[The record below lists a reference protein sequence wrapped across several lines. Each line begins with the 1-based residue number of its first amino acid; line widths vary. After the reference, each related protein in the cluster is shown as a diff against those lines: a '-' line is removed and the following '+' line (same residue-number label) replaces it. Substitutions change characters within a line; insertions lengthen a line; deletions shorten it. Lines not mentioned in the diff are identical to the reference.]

1 MGKGA
6 WILERDPQTVRKG
19 MDYSI
24 FIYLILT
31 VLVVALGWFVDLQA
45 ARPGSLGYAFE
56 KGQKDSCGRRYAG
69 VTRQQMLNRILIMAV
84 FLLLFAVSACRIAVG
99 NDYWVYR
106 SDFLL
111 IEQNRHVSFEFGFV
125 WVVRLL
131 QSMLDHDQ
139 YLPIFAV
146 FSFFTVLFFVR
157 GMADLSE
164 QFCFTVFLL
173 MTGGYYFSSLNSV
186 RYYLVL
192 AIAMY
197 SIKYVLREEWGKFV
211 FWILIAAAFHKSV
224 LVVIPLYF
232 LASREWKKWH
242 MLLLAAGCASL
253 LLFQDFYRRI
263 IFYFYPFY
271 EGSMFDTGET
281 SLTNIAR
288 CAAVLIL
295 SLFYYKKAIRG
306 DKKNR
311 FCFYCNL
318 GALVLYVFASFI
330 PEISRIG
337 YYLNI
342 TNIFLIPGII
352 VKIPEKRERVLWT
365 VLVVTAFLA
374 YFALF
379 LRSAYST
386 DIRLL
391 PYRNWIFQ

>member
-1 MGKGA
+1 
-6 WILERDPQTVRKG
+6 

-31 VLVVALGWFVDLQA
+31 VLVVAMGWFVNLPA
-45 ARPGSLGYAFE
+45 ARTGCLSGGFY
-56 KGQKDSCGRRYAG
+56 GRSTADRG
-69 VTRQQMLNRILIMAV
+69 NVTRQQMVNRILIFGV
-84 FLLLFAVSACRIAVG
+84 FFLLFAVSACRIAVG

-111 IEQNRHVSFEFGFV
+111 IEQDRHVAFEPGFV
-125 WVVRLL
+125 WTVRLL
-131 QSMLDHDQ
+131 QSMLNHDQ
-139 YLPIFAV
+139 YLPVFAV

-164 QFCFTVFLL
+164 QFGFTVFLL

-197 SIKYVLREEWGKFV
+197 SIKYVLREEWGKFI
-211 FWILIAAAFHKSV
+211 FWILVAAAFHKSV

-232 LASREWKKWH
+232 LASRNWKKWH

-281 SLTNIAR
+281 SLTNIAK
-288 CAAVLIL
+288 CAAVLML
-295 SLFYYKKAIRG
+295 SLIYYKAAIKEDR
-306 DKKNR
+306 KNR

-318 GALVLYVFASFI
+318 GALALYVFASFI

-342 TNIFLIPGII
+342 TNIFLIPGIV
-352 VKIPEKRERVLWT
+352 VKIPEKRQRILWT
-365 VLVVTAFLA
+365 VLVAAAFLA

>member
-1 MGKGA
+1 
-6 WILERDPQTVRKG
+6 

-31 VLVVALGWFVDLQA
+31 VLVVALGWFVNLPA
-45 ARPGSLGYAFE
+45 VRSERTEYGFARDRRAGGAGHSVNCRKVEGDDCGLRRGS
-56 KGQKDSCGRRYAG
+56 AG
-69 VTRQQMLNRILIMAV
+69 VTRRQMLNRILICAV

-131 QSMLDHDQ
+131 QSMLNHDQ
-139 YLPIFAV
+139 YLPVFAV

-197 SIKYVLREEWGKFV
+197 SIKYVLQDEWGKFIL
-211 FWILIAAAFHKSV
+211 WILIAAAFHKSV

-232 LASREWKKWH
+232 LASREWKKRH

-253 LLFQDFYRRI
+253 LLFQNFYRRI

-288 CAAVLIL
+288 CAAVFVL
-295 SLFYYKKAIRG
+295 SLLYYRQAIRG

-311 FCFYCNL
+311 FYFYCNL

-342 TNIFLIPGII
+342 MNIFLIPGII
-352 VKIPEKRERVLWT
+352 VKIPEKRQRILWT
-365 VLVVTAFLA
+365 ALAATAYLA

>member
-1 MGKGA
+1 M
-6 WILERDPQTVRKG
+6 RTG
-19 MDYSI
+19 MEYSI

-45 ARPGSLGYAFE
+45 ARSASLSYACE
-56 KGQKDSCGRRYAG
+56 KGQKDSCGTKYTG
-69 VTRQQMLNRILIMAV
+69 VTRQQMLNRILIMAI

-197 SIKYVLREEWGKFV
+197 SIKYVLREEWGKFI

-253 LLFQDFYRRI
+253 LLFQDFYRKI

-281 SLTNIAR
+281 SLTNIAK

-295 SLFYYKKAIRG
+295 SLLYYKKAIKG

-352 VKIPEKRERVLWT
+352 VKMPEKREKIFWT
-365 VLVVTAFLA
+365 VLVVTAYLA

>member
-1 MGKGA
+1 
-6 WILERDPQTVRKG
+6 

-31 VLVVALGWFVDLQA
+31 VLVVALGWFVNLPA
-45 ARPGSLGYAFE
+45 ARSGNLKRGSEEGM
-56 KGQKDSCGRRYAG
+56 KGGREGHVG
-69 VTRQQMLNRILIMAV
+69 VSRQQMLNRILIMAV
-84 FLLLFAVSACRIAVG
+84 FILLFAVSACRIAVG

-131 QSMLDHDQ
+131 QSILDHDQ
-139 YLPIFAV
+139 YLPVFAV

-157 GMADLSE
+157 GVVELSE

-197 SIKYVLREEWGKFV
+197 SIKYVLRDEWGKFIL
-211 FWILIAAAFHKSV
+211 WILIAAAFHKSV
-224 LVVIPLYF
+224 LVVIPFYF

-253 LLFQDFYRRI
+253 LLFQDFYREI

-281 SLTNIAR
+281 SLTNIAK
-288 CAAVLIL
+288 CAAVLVL
-295 SLFYYKKAIRG
+295 SLLYYRKTIQN

-318 GALVLYVFASFI
+318 GAVLLYMFASFI

-352 VKIPEKRERVLWT
+352 VKMSGKRERVLWT
-365 VLVVTAFLA
+365 VLVVTAYLA

-379 LRSAYST
+379 LRSAYNT

>member
-1 MGKGA
+1 
-6 WILERDPQTVRKG
+6 

-31 VLVVALGWFVDLQA
+31 VMVVAMGLFVNLPA
-45 ARPGSLGYAFE
+45 GREA
-56 KGQKDSCGRRYAG
+56 CGKQSAG
-69 VTRQQMLNRILIMAV
+69 TTRQQMLNHILIFGV
-84 FLLLFAVSACRIAVG
+84 FFLLFAVSACRIAVG

-111 IEQNRHVSFEFGFV
+111 IEQDRHVSFEFGFI
-125 WVVRLL
+125 WVVKFL
-131 QSMLDHDQ
+131 QSMLNHDQ
-139 YLPIFAV
+139 YLPIFAF

-157 GMADLSE
+157 GIADQSE
-164 QFCFTVFLL
+164 WFCFSVFLL
-173 MTGGYYFSSLNSV
+173 MTGGYYFSSLNSI

-192 AIAMY
+192 AMALY
-197 SIKYVLREEWGKFV
+197 SVKYALRGEWGKFIL
-211 FWILIAAAFHKSV
+211 WILAAASFHKSV

-232 LASREWKKWH
+232 LASRRWKKRH
-242 MLLLAAGCASL
+242 MLLLAGGCVSL
-253 LLFQDFYRRI
+253 LLFQDFYRKI
-263 IFYFYPFY
+263 IFFFYPFY

-281 SLTNIAR
+281 SLTNIAK
-288 CAAVLIL
+288 CAAVLFL
-295 SLFYYKKAIRG
+295 SLLYYKAAIK
-306 DKKNR
+306 DDPKNR
-311 FCFYCNL
+311 FYFTCNS
-318 GALVLYVFASFI
+318 GALLLYVFASFI

-342 TNIFLIPGII
+342 TNIFLIPGIL
-352 VKIPEKRERVLWT
+352 VKIPDKRQKAAWT
-365 VLVVTAFLA
+365 ALAAIAFLL

>member
-1 MGKGA
+1 
-6 WILERDPQTVRKG
+6 
-19 MDYSI
+19 
-24 FIYLILT
+24 
-31 VLVVALGWFVDLQA
+31 
-45 ARPGSLGYAFE
+45 
-56 KGQKDSCGRRYAG
+56 
-69 VTRQQMLNRILIMAV
+69 MLNRILICAV

-125 WVVRLL
+125 WVVRFL
-131 QSMLDHDQ
+131 QSMLNHDQ
-139 YLPIFAV
+139 YLPVFAV

-197 SIKYVLREEWGKFV
+197 SIKYVLQDEWGKFIL
-211 FWILIAAAFHKSV
+211 WILIAAAFHKSV

-232 LASREWKKWH
+232 LASREWKKRH

-288 CAAVLIL
+288 CAAVFVL
-295 SLFYYKKAIRG
+295 SLLYYRQAIRG

-311 FCFYCNL
+311 FYFYCNL

-342 TNIFLIPGII
+342 MNIFLIPGII
-352 VKIPEKRERVLWT
+352 VKIPEKRQRILWT
-365 VLVVTAFLA
+365 ALAATAYLA

>member
-1 MGKGA
+1 
-6 WILERDPQTVRKG
+6 

-31 VLVVALGWFVDLQA
+31 VLVVALGWFVNLPA
-45 ARPGSLGYAFE
+45 VRSERTEYGFARDRRAEGAGHSVNCRKVEGDDCGLRRGS
-56 KGQKDSCGRRYAG
+56 AG
-69 VTRQQMLNRILIMAV
+69 VTRRQMLNRILICAV

-125 WVVRLL
+125 WVVRFL
-131 QSMLDHDQ
+131 QSMLNHDQ
-139 YLPIFAV
+139 YLPVFAV

-197 SIKYVLREEWGKFV
+197 SIKYVLQDEWGKFIL
-211 FWILIAAAFHKSV
+211 WILIAAAFHKSV

-232 LASREWKKWH
+232 LASREWKKRH

-253 LLFQDFYRRI
+253 LLFQNFYRRI

-271 EGSMFDTGET
+271 EDSMFDTGET

-288 CAAVLIL
+288 CVAVFVL
-295 SLFYYKKAIRG
+295 SLLYYRQAIRG

-311 FCFYCNL
+311 FYFYCNL

-342 TNIFLIPGII
+342 MNIFLIPGII
-352 VKIPEKRERVLWT
+352 VKIPEKRQRILWT
-365 VLVVTAFLA
+365 ALAATAYLA

>member
-1 MGKGA
+1 
-6 WILERDPQTVRKG
+6 

-31 VLVVALGWFVDLQA
+31 VSVTALGWFVNLPA
-45 ARPGSLGYAFE
+45 
-56 KGQKDSCGRRYAG
+56 GRIPIYG
-69 VTRQQMLNRILIMAV
+69 GITRQQMVNRILIIAV

-106 SDFLL
+106 SNFLL
-111 IEQNRHVSFEFGFV
+111 IEQDRYVSFEPGFV
-125 WVVRLL
+125 WTVKFL

-146 FSFFTVLFFVR
+146 FSFFTVLFFVKA
-157 GMADLSE
+157 MAGLSE
-164 QFCFTVFLL
+164 QFCLTVFLL

-197 SIKYVLREEWGKFV
+197 SVKYVLQNEWEKF
-211 FWILIAAAFHKSV
+211 ILCIFAASMFHKSV
-224 LVVIPLYF
+224 LIVIPFYF
-232 LASREWKKWH
+232 LAGRDWKRRH
-242 MLLLAAGCASL
+242 VILLGAGCASL
-253 LLFQDFYRRI
+253 LLFRDFYRKI

-271 EGSMFDTGET
+271 EGSIFDTGEY
-281 SLTNIAR
+281 SYANIAKG
-288 CAAVLIL
+288 AAVLFL
-295 SLFYYKKAIRG
+295 CLLYYKTAIQN
-306 DKKNR
+306 DKKNK
-311 FCFYCNL
+311 FFFYCNL
-318 GALVLYVFASFI
+318 GALALYVCAPFI

-337 YYLNI
+337 YYLNVN
-342 TNIFLIPGII
+342 NIFLIPGIL
-352 VKIPEKRERVLWT
+352 VKIPNKKQRIFWMVSVVL
-365 VLVVTAFLA
+365 AFSA

>member
-1 MGKGA
+1 
-6 WILERDPQTVRKG
+6 

-24 FIYLILT
+24 FVYLILT
-31 VLVVALGWFVDLQA
+31 MLVAALGWFVNLPA
-45 ARPGSLGYAFE
+45 ARINGTNSNSDFL
-56 KGQKDSCGRRYAG
+56 KSDQKITGI
-69 VTRQQMLNRILIMAV
+69 TRQQMLNRILILAIFM
-84 FLLLFAVSACRIAVG
+84 LLFAVSACRIAVG

-125 WVVRLL
+125 WVVRFL
-131 QSMLDHDQ
+131 QSMLNHDQ

-197 SIKYVLREEWGKFV
+197 SIKYVLRSEWTKFV
-211 FWILIAAAFHKSV
+211 LWILAAAAFHKSV

-242 MLLLAAGCASL
+242 ILFLAAGCASL
-253 LLFQDFYRRI
+253 LLFQDFYRSI
-263 IFYFYPFY
+263 IFHFYPFY

-281 SLTNIAR
+281 SLTNIAK
-288 CAAVLIL
+288 CAAVLFL
-295 SLFYYKKAIRG
+295 SLLYYKKTIKG
-306 DKKNR
+306 DKGNQ
-311 FCFYCNL
+311 FYFYCNL
-318 GALVLYVFASFI
+318 GALALYVFASFI

-352 VKIPEKRERVLWT
+352 VKIPKKRQKILWT
-365 VLVVTAFLA
+365 VLVVLAYLA

>member
-1 MGKGA
+1 M
-6 WILERDPQTVRKG
+6 G

-31 VLVVALGWFVDLQA
+31 VLVVAFGWFVDLQA
-45 ARPGSLGYAFE
+45 ARSASLSYACE
-56 KGQKDSCGRRYAG
+56 KGQKDSCGRKYAG

-197 SIKYVLREEWGKFV
+197 SIKYVLREEWGKFI

-253 LLFQDFYRRI
+253 LLFQDFYRKI

-281 SLTNIAR
+281 SLTNIAK

-295 SLFYYKKAIRG
+295 SLLYYKKAIKG

-352 VKIPEKRERVLWT
+352 VKMPEKREKIFWA
-365 VLVVTAFLA
+365 VLVVTAYLA

>member
-1 MGKGA
+1 MPAVKGVV
-6 WILERDPQTVRKG
+6 IY

-24 FIYLILT
+24 FIYLTLT
-31 VLVVALGWFVDLQA
+31 ALVVTFGWFINLPAGRMEVQFH
-45 ARPGSLGYAFE
+45 RGKE
-56 KGQKDSCGRRYAG
+56 RNCCGL
-69 VTRQQMLNRILIMAV
+69 TRQQTVNRILLIAV

-106 SDFLL
+106 DDFLL
-111 IEQNRHVSFEFGFV
+111 IEQSRHVSFEFGFV

-157 GMADLSE
+157 GMADQSE

-192 AIAMY
+192 SVALY
-197 SIKYVLREEWGKFV
+197 SIKYVLRGEWGKFV
-211 FWILIAAAFHKSV
+211 FCIVIAAAFHKSV
-224 LVVIPLYF
+224 LIVIPLYF
-232 LASREWKKWH
+232 LASRNWKKWH
-242 MLLLAAGCASL
+242 MLLFATGCGSL
-253 LLFQDFYRRI
+253 ILFQDFYRKI

-271 EGSMFDTGET
+271 EGSMFDTGEM
-281 SLTNIAR
+281 SFGNIGK
-288 CAAVLIL
+288 CAAVLVLCLI
-295 SLFYYKKAIRG
+295 YYRAAVKEDR
-306 DKKNR
+306 KNR
-311 FCFYCNL
+311 FYFYCNL
-318 GALVLYVFASFI
+318 GALALYVFGSFI
-330 PEISRIG
+330 PEVSRIG

-342 TNIFLIPGII
+342 TNIFLIPGVI
-352 VKIPEKRERVLWT
+352 VKIPEKRQRILWT
-365 VLVVTAFLA
+365 VLVVLAYLA